1 MDPNSASATRRRLF
15 DVWSSFY
22 DAPAVQAAVYRP
34 VHDAVYDELWQAR
47 PEVVLDVGCGTGL
60 LTTRLAGA
68 LGARLVVGCD
78 LSLAML
84 RQAAGRSRTA
94 RWVQGDALRV
104 PLRDGSV
111 DAVLSTESFHW
122 VPDQA
127 AALADLHR
135 VLRPGGRIAIG
146 MVTFRTRVAGRLAA
160 AGAQAVGQQP
170 HWPTRGELTGLLEGA
185 GFVRPRFRRV
195 DRIASAVVPT
205 SVVVA
210 ERP

>member
-1 MDPNSASATRRRLF
+1 M
-15 DVWSSFY
+15 WSSFY

-34 VHDAVYDELWQAR
+34 VHDAVFDELWQAR

-60 LTTRLAGA
+60 LTTRLVGA
-68 LGARLVVGCD
+68 LGARLVTGCD
-78 LSLAML
+78 LSLEML
-84 RQAAGRSRTA
+84 RQASGRSRSA
-94 RWVQGDALRV
+94 RWVQGDAMHL

-111 DAVLSTESFHW
+111 DAALSTESFHW
-122 VPDQA
+122 IPDQA
-127 AALADLHR
+127 GALADLHR
-135 VLRPGGRIAIG
+135 VLRPGGRIVIG
-146 MVTFRTRVAGRLAA
+146 MVTFRTRLAGRVAA
-160 AGAQAVGQQP
+160 AGAEAIGQQP
-170 HWPTRGELTGLLEGA
+170 HWPTRSELADLLEGA